1 MKIFTFV
8 ITAGLLAILLFTGI
22 GKYTRATPI
31 EHNLEAADVP
41 RKWWDGLATLEM
53 MGVAGVLLGFLYPPL
68 GILTCICLI
77 MYLSGAAI
85 AHLRAGDANIA
96 PSGGGAIL
104 AALLIWPFR
113 RRMNRGNDQ
122 RMQ

>member
-1 MKIFTFV
+1 MRKSVLII
-8 ITAGLLAILLFTGI
+8 ITALLGLLLFTGI

-53 MGVAGVLLGFLYPPL
+53 LGALGLLVGLLWTPL
-68 GILTCICLI
+68 LLLTCICLVL
-77 MYLSGAAI
+77 YFSGAAI
-85 AHLRAGDANIA
+85 AHLKAGDANVT

-104 AALLIWPFR
+104 AAILAVITLKDR
-113 RRMNRGNDQ
+113 KS
-122 RMQ
+122 